1 MNLKYLLGAPL
12 IIPCL
17 PIIYL
22 QGKRIRKEVPELPEA
37 VHPSGLATPDQLKSD
52 RPFRLITI
60 GESTIAGVGVQT
72 HEEGFSGTIAKELA
86 QQLGRPVSW
95 RVYAKS
101 GYTAKRKTFKL
112 VPKIEE
118 KELDLILIGT
128 GGNDAFHLTTPQ
140 AWRQAIHE
148 LIQSIR
154 EKFPETPVAFL
165 NMPPIKTF
173 PAFTSLIKFS
183 IGNLVEILGEELE
196 KITNAY
202 PKVYYNAEIISPKG
216 WPKKLGIE
224 AAENDFFSDGVHP
237 SKLTYQLWAK
247 DFCQYMVKEK
257 ELWHTLKE

>member
-1 MNLKYLLGAPL
+1 MNLKYLLSVPL

-17 PIIYL
+17 PILYL

-37 VHPSGLATPDQLKSD
+37 VQPYGLAIPRKQNLD
-52 RPFRLITI
+52 RPFRLITL

-86 QQLGRPVSW
+86 QQLERPVSW
-95 RVYAKS
+95 KVYAKS
-101 GYTAKRKTFKL
+101 GYTAKRKAFKL
-112 VPKIEE
+112 VPLIEE
-118 KELDLILIGT
+118 KEVDLILIGT
-128 GGNDAFHLTTPQ
+128 GGNDAFHLNTPR
-140 AWRQAIHE
+140 AWRQAIRK

-154 EKFPETPVAFL
+154 EKFPKTPLAFL

-216 WPKKLGIE
+216 WPQKLGIE

-247 DFCQYMVKEK
+247 DFCQYMLKEK

>member
-1 MNLKYLLGAPL
+1 MNLKYLLGVPL

-17 PIIYL
+17 PILYL

-37 VHPSGLATPDQLKSD
+37 VQPYGLAIPRKQNLD
-52 RPFRLITI
+52 RPFRLITL

-86 QQLGRPVSW
+86 QQLERPVSW
-95 RVYAKS
+95 KVYAKS
-101 GYTAKRKTFKL
+101 GYTAKRKAFKL
-112 VPKIEE
+112 VPLIEE
-118 KELDLILIGT
+118 KEVDLILIGT
-128 GGNDAFHLTTPQ
+128 GGNDAFHLNTPR
-140 AWRQAIHE
+140 AWRQAIRK

-154 EKFPETPVAFL
+154 EKFPKTPLAFL

-216 WPKKLGIE
+216 WPQKLGIE

-247 DFCQYMVKEK
+247 DFCQYMLKEK
-257 ELWHTLKE
+257 ELWQTLKE